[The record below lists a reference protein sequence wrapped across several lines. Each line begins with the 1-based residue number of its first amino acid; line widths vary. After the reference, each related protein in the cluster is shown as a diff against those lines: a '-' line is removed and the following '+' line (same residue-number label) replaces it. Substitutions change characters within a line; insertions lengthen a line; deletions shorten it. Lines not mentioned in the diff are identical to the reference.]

1 MRIVFIGPPGAGK
14 GTQSVRLAEKLQ
26 VPHLSTGDLLR
37 AAVRQA
43 TPIGKQ
49 AEEFMQ
55 TGRLV
60 PDDLVRE
67 ILVARVEESDCK
79 AGYIL
84 DGFPRTE
91 FQAETLDEML
101 AEHGKPLNLAIEIR
115 VEELVLLARLSD
127 RGRDDDQQDVIK
139 KRLQQYN
146 DLTRPLLEY
155 YQQRNVLHVID
166 GHGTPDEVFDRI
178 VVAVGQGSGEVTE

>member
-26 VPHLSTGDLLR
+26 IPHLSTGDLLR
-37 AAVRQA
+37 EAVRQA

-49 AEEFMQ
+49 AEEYMQ

-67 ILVARVEESDCK
+67 ILVARVEEPDCSQ
-79 AGYIL
+79 GYIL

-101 AEHGKPLNLAIEIR
+101 EEHGMPLDLAIEIR
-115 VEELVLLARLSD
+115 VEELILLARLSD
-127 RGRDDDQQDVIK
+127 RGREDDNQEIIK

-155 YQQRNVLHVID
+155 YQQRDVLHVID

-178 VVAVGQGSGEVTE
+178 VAAVGQGSKVVE